1 MFSSKTIL
9 RHNRSS
15 ASCGT
20 GGGWEQGGGWLE
32 LPSSS
37 QRAAAS
43 ATQLTLQWATI
54 ARSRAICIVLCC
66 WEHLYLGVEARGG
79 CAAAHMMRSTEWRL
93 FVWGRDGEAGSGM
106 NSLICSQVTQPY
118 SHHCHHLA
126 DRKDDM
132 ITIREDPFRLMTP
145 KENDQSDHI
154 QAWSPRVAK
163 GRQGSPRV
171 KGDPRVGWDELE
183 PNRSYLSHF
192 PTWYSKYSKSGHFPI
207 EIPIKNEKW
216 TKKLLTPL
224 NHSDFQK
231 LKCFLK

>member
-93 FVWGRDGEAGSGM
+93 FV
-106 NSLICSQVTQPY
+106 
-118 SHHCHHLA
+118 
-126 DRKDDM
+126 
-132 ITIREDPFRLMTP
+132 
-145 KENDQSDHI
+145 
-154 QAWSPRVAK
+154 
-163 GRQGSPRV
+163 
-171 KGDPRVGWDELE
+171 
-183 PNRSYLSHF
+183 
-192 PTWYSKYSKSGHFPI
+192 
-207 EIPIKNEKW
+207 
-216 TKKLLTPL
+216 
-224 NHSDFQK
+224 
-231 LKCFLK
+231 